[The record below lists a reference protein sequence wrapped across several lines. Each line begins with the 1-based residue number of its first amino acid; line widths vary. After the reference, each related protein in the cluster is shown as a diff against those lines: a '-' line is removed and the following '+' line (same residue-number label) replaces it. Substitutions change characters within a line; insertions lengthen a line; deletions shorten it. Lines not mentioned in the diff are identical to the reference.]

1 MTKRRDENLKKAL
14 ETSIGGKI
22 GLSEEDFERLGIKRE
37 ELDTLAGVYINQQY
51 QISII
56 VDNLLAYPSLLRKV
70 VELRKNQGIFLIS
83 LANTRDAQKP
93 FIKQNGN
100 CAYLYIK

>member
-1 MTKRRDENLKKAL
+1 MRNRNENLKKAL

-22 GLSEEDFERLGIKRE
+22 GLSKEDFERLGVKRE

-51 QISII
+51 QISIN

-70 VELRKNQGIFLIS
+70 VELRKNQEIIFIS

-93 FIKQNGN
+93 FIKRNGN
-100 CAYLYIK
+100 CAYLYIR

>member
-1 MTKRRDENLKKAL
+1 MRNRNENLKKAL
-14 ETSIGGKI
+14 DTSIGGKI
-22 GLSEEDFERLGIKRE
+22 GLSKEDFERLGVKRE

-70 VELRKNQGIFLIS
+70 VELRKNQEIIFIS

-93 FIKQNGN
+93 FIKRNGN
-100 CAYLYIK
+100 CAYLYIR